1 MGRNNLGVLYESLC
15 TFALGKKNVYRFPIP
30 DLRPIHD
37 MARPPW
43 WRRSVRKD
51 FLVLELSDASFHSL
65 IDSQEPCRRF
75 EVQCRDINGLF
86 QVSFRVS
93 VVGK

>member
-1 MGRNNLGVLYESLC
+1 V
-15 TFALGKKNVYRFPIP
+15 P

-51 FLVLELSDASFHSL
+51 FLVFELSDASFHSL

-86 QVSFRVS
+86 QVRLLQLSDFLNYTS
-93 VVGK
+93 Q